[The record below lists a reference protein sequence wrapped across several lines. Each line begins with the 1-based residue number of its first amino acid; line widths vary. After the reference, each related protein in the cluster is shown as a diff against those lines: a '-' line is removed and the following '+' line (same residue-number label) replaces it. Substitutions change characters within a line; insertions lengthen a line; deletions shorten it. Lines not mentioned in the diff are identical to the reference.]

1 MGQGKGAFG
10 SVVKARNKID
20 SLIYAVKK
28 IKLRATQSDSKI
40 FREVNALSRLN
51 HRFIVRYYTT
61 WVETAE
67 LASTTASSA
76 NSDSGTS
83 VPDSRDGTMSGHSAD
98 LLTFNMDDLHSN
110 ESHHSF
116 PSIRFTRS
124 GTPESSSS
132 SQESD
137 EVYDDPF
144 LNEGLPQK
152 RPSSVLSVPP
162 ISRTLYIQMVG
173 GLNISYHV
181 VLVKQTTGIC
191 RTSNIERGRLQ
202 LLMKCLNVLT
212 CDNRGLQ
219 KVYLRMRP
227 GVYSNRSW
235 MRLCTCLVLVL

>member
-1 MGQGKGAFG
+1 MSFWLVASRSRISITLTSLVQGKGAFG

-83 VPDSRDGTMSGHSAD
+83 VPESRDDTQDGTASSQTD
-98 LLTFNMDDLHSN
+98 LLTFNMDDLRSN

-124 GTPESSSS
+124 GTPESSGSDPD
-132 SQESD
+132 SD

-144 LNEGLPQK
+144 LNDGLQLR
-152 RPSSVLSVPP
+152 RPNSAIPVPS
-162 ISRTLYIQMVG
+162 ISRTLYIQMV
-173 GLNISYHV
+173 
-181 VLVKQTTGIC
+181 
-191 RTSNIERGRLQ
+191 RL
-202 LLMKCLNVLT
+202 
-212 CDNRGLQ
+212 
-219 KVYLRMRP
+219 
-227 GVYSNRSW
+227 
-235 MRLCTCLVLVL
+235 